1 MSCSANFPDCVI
13 SARRYYLDMFIRP
26 TTIRKNGRSYAYWR
40 LVESYRTEK
49 GPRQR
54 TVAYLGQMD
63 EAGRLGM
70 LKAASTPDEPQS
82 PGLFASQD
90 TEPRFV
96 EIDRKFLRVENSRQ
110 FGGPWL
116 AMQLVRKL
124 GLDEFL
130 QRALP
135 AGKEKVPWSLTALI
149 LTIARICNPSSELH
163 IAEHY
168 YRKSALNDLIG
179 VPADSVDDNRLYRG
193 LDMLL
198 PHKESLETF
207 LKNRFGELFGID
219 YDLLLYDVTS
229 TYFEGKAESN
239 PLAQRGYSRDHRP
252 DCKQV
257 CIGLVVTRC
266 GLPLGYEIFAGNRH
280 DSTTVE
286 EIVNTMESRYGKA
299 KRVWVMDRGMVSHDN
314 LEFMR
319 EGGRQYIV
327 GTPKSQLKKF
337 ERALV
342 EETDWK
348 TIRDGLE
355 VKVCPCPDGGSE
367 TFLLCRSRDRRLKEK
382 AMHERFER
390 RIEVGLET
398 IAASCAK
405 ARERKSKQATQTRKT
420 GEKTSLAKT
429 DIGTISRRVGKL
441 LGQNTRAAGLFDI
454 RVETDQDGLA
464 AIHWKKVEN
473 WRSWAQ
479 TSEGAY
485 VLRSNVA
492 DWTDEE
498 LWKAY
503 IQLTEA
509 EEAFRIQKSDLS
521 IRPVWHQK
529 EERVKAHI
537 LVCFLAYVLWKFLG
551 QLCSRAHLG
560 DTPRRVLEEISEI
573 RSVDVVLRTRDGK
586 EIRTR
591 CVTQPSDHQKI
602 LLNALGLDLPNH
614 LRMCDL

>member
-1 MSCSANFPDCVI
+1 
-13 SARRYYLDMFIRP
+13 MFIRP
-26 TTIRKNGRSYAYWR
+26 TTIRKNGRTYAYWR

-54 TVAYLGQMD
+54 TIAYLGQMD

-70 LKAASTPDEPQS
+70 LNAASPSTNPHS
-82 PGLFASQD
+82 PELFPSQD

-96 EIDRKFLRVENSRQ
+96 EIDRNFLRVENSRQ

-130 QRALP
+130 QQALP
-135 AGKEKVPWSLTALI
+135 DGKEKVPWPLTALI
-149 LTIARICNPSSELH
+149 LTIARLCNPSSELH

-168 YRKSALNDLIG
+168 YRNSALSDLIG
-179 VPADSVDDNRLYRG
+179 VPTDSVDDNRLYRG
-193 LDMLL
+193 LDILL
-198 PHKESLETF
+198 PHKEALETF
-207 LKNRFGELFGID
+207 LKNRFGELFDID

-229 TYFEGKAESN
+229 TYFEGKAGSN

-286 EIVNTMESRYGKA
+286 EIVTTMESRYGKA

-337 ERALV
+337 EQALV

-348 TIRDGLE
+348 TIREGLE

-390 RIEVGLET
+390 RIEEGLKT

-405 ARERKSKQATQTRKT
+405 ARERKNKQAAQTRKT
-420 GEKTSLAKT
+420 GKKAGSVKT
-429 DIGTISRRVGKL
+429 DIATISRRVGKL
-441 LGQNTRAAGLFDI
+441 MGQNTRASGLFDI
-454 RVETDQDGLA
+454 RVESDQDGLA
-464 AIHWKKVEN
+464 TIQWKKVES

-492 DWTDEE
+492 DWMDEE

-509 EEAFRIQKSDLS
+509 EEAFRIQKSDLR

-529 EERVKAHI
+529 EDRVKAHI
-537 LVCFLAYVLWKFLG
+537 MVCFLA
-551 QLCSRAHLG
+551 
-560 DTPRRVLEEISEI
+560 
-573 RSVDVVLRTRDGK
+573 
-586 EIRTR
+586 
-591 CVTQPSDHQKI
+591 
-602 LLNALGLDLPNH
+602 
-614 LRMCDL
+614 